1 MPVCR
6 KPLMRFV
13 LAIAFTAGLLSAG
26 LLAASPSAALAADAA
41 ADADDSARILKLVTD
56 FYADYIQCSDQE
68 KDPCNGENIPAFLA
82 KRPDV
87 DPEFTKKMT
96 GLVTN
101 AYKEPDGEGLEFD
114 PILLAQEAPEKSS
127 YDKPTITGDSA
138 EMIMHKGS
146 AEFPSVACIAL
157 SKKDGAWRIRDI
169 IDMDDENDRPAC
181 GGLKGK
187 R

>member
-6 KPLMRFV
+6 KPLSNCV
-13 LAIAFTAGLLSAG
+13 LATAFAVG
-26 LLAASPSAALAADAA
+26 LLAAGLFAASPRAALAADAA
-41 ADADDSARILKLVTD
+41 ADDSARIVNVVSA
-56 FYADYIQCSDQE
+56 FYADYSKCSDAE
-68 KDPCNGENIPAFLA
+68 KDPCNGEDIPAFLA

-87 DPEFTKKMT
+87 EPEFTKKIT
-96 GLVTN
+96 GLVAN

-114 PILLAQEAPEKSS
+114 PILLAQEAPEKIS
-127 YDKPTITGDSA
+127 YDTPIIAGDSA

-169 IDMDDENDRPAC
+169 IDMDDQETRPAC
-181 GGLKGK
+181 GGLQGK

>member
-1 MPVCR
+1 MPVYR
-6 KPLMRFV
+6 KPLMRLV
-13 LAIAFTAGLLSAG
+13 LATAYAVGLLSAG
-26 LLAASPSAALAADAA
+26 LFAAVSPRAALAVDAA
-41 ADADDSARILKLVTD
+41 ADDGARIVKAVSA
-56 FYADYIQCSDQE
+56 FYADYIKCVDAE
-68 KDPCNGENIPAFLA
+68 KDSCGGENIPAFLA

-87 DPEFTKKMT
+87 EPEFAKKIT

-114 PILLAQEAPEKSS
+114 PILLAQEAPEKTS
-127 YDKPTITGDSA
+127 YDKPIITGDSA
-138 EMIMHKGS
+138 EVIMHKGS

-169 IDMDDENDRPAC
+169 IDMDDENRPAC